1 MKILLIGASG
11 LIGSKLLEQM
21 LLDSEITSIVLF
33 VRKPIPLEHAKIEQH
48 LIDFDAMN
56 DFAQHFTGDA
66 LVCAL
71 GTTRS
76 KTPNQI
82 DYRKI
87 DLGYTMEAAKIAK
100 TKGVKQIHL
109 ISSMGANPKSKVF
122 YSALKGEIENLIIGL
137 KFDKTILYR
146 PSILIGERSESRP
159 MEKLSQQ
166 LNWLYDPLLFGRL
179 KKYRSIKAD
188 MVATKI
194 ISEIKKNNTGV
205 HVLDSEEI
213 KQD

>member
-1 MKILLIGASG
+1 MKIILLGASG
-11 LIGSKLLEQM
+11 LIGSKLLKQM
-21 LLDSEITSIVLF
+21 LIDPEITRIVLF
-33 VRKPIPLEHAKIEQH
+33 VRKSLAIQHEKIEQH
-48 LIDFDAMN
+48 IIYFDAMN
-56 DFAQHFTGDA
+56 DFAQYFNGDA

-87 DLGYTMEAAKIAK
+87 DLGYTMEAANLAK

-122 YSALKGEIENLIIGL
+122 YSALKGEIENLVIGL
-137 KFDKTILYR
+137 KFDKTIIYR

-159 MEKLSQQ
+159 MEKLSQK

-179 KKYRSIKAD
+179 KKYRSIKAEL
-188 MVATKI
+188 VATKI

-205 HVLDSEEI
+205 FILDSEEI
-213 KQD
+213 KQA

>member
-1 MKILLIGASG
+1 MKIILLGASG
-11 LIGSKLLEQM
+11 LIGSKLLQQT
-21 LLDSEITSIVLF
+21 LLDPEITRIVLF
-33 VRKPIPLEHAKIEQH
+33 VRKSIPLEHAKIEQH
-48 LIDFDAMN
+48 LINFDAMN
-56 DFAQHFTGDA
+56 EYAQYFTGDA

-87 DLGYTMEAAKIAK
+87 DLGYTMEAANLAK
-100 TKGVKQIHL
+100 AKGVKQIHL

-122 YSALKGEIENLIIGL
+122 YSALKGEIEHLIMGL
-137 KFDKTILYR
+137 KFDKTIIYR
-146 PSILIGERSESRP
+146 PSILIGERSELRP
-159 MEKLSQQ
+159 MEKLSQK

-179 KKYRSIKAD
+179 KKYRSIKAEL
-188 MVATKI
+188 VATKI

-205 HVLDSEEI
+205 FILDSEEI
-213 KQD
+213 KQA

>member
-1 MKILLIGASG
+1 
-11 LIGSKLLEQM
+11 
-21 LLDSEITSIVLF
+21 
-33 VRKPIPLEHAKIEQH
+33 
-48 LIDFDAMN
+48 MN